1 MIRPSMYMAKLDIKD
16 VYYSIPIQ
24 SQHQKYL
31 KMKNNNKLFKYTV
44 LPNGYT
50 EGPRKFTKVMKP
62 PLATLRKEKI
72 SIADYIDD
80 LITMSKSFNQFLLN
94 IDRIVTLQ
102 AIF

>member
-16 VYYSIPIQ
+16 AYYSIPIQ

-44 LPNGYT
+44 LP
-50 EGPRKFTKVMKP
+50 

-80 LITMSKSFNQFLLN
+80 LIKAN
-94 IDRIVTLQ
+94 
-102 AIF
+102 